1 MYNQKN
7 FNSFTPRSDQK
18 GKPLYNI
25 AIFSNKKM
33 MVTFFFFKWMNF
45 ILWQDRRKIL
55 TVGFVWF
62 NTKFSK
68 LKLLEM
74 KDREWR
80 IYIQMLGMKWFK
92 PSVIRNWSWRSTSIC
107 GTSSL
112 ILIIIKIR
120 SSEKSMCMSVNS
132 FINKR
137 IQIQI
142 IVSLFS
148 SVNKTHST
156 SVSSCLLEFGMH

>member
-1 MYNQKN
+1 
-7 FNSFTPRSDQK
+7 
-18 GKPLYNI
+18 
-25 AIFSNKKM
+25 
-33 MVTFFFFKWMNF
+33 MNF
-45 ILWQDRRKIL
+45 ILWQDRKIL

-80 IYIQMLGMKWFK
+80 IYIQVWNGLNLLWCSFF
-92 PSVIRNWSWRSTSIC
+92 SVIWNWSWRSTSIC

-142 IVSLFS
+142 IVSLFF

-156 SVSSCLLEFGMH
+156 SVSSCLLVFVMH